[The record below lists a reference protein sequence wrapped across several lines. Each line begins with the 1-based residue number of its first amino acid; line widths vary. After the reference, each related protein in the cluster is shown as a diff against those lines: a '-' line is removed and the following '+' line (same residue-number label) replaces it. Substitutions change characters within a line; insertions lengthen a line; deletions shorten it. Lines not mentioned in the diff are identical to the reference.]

1 MRIDCTGPAGLFS
14 DELNETCMYDDPVM
28 QRLEGAKQTT
38 LKGGEYWTARN
49 IQCVIG
55 YAKWEN
61 FKSVVD
67 RAIESCRS
75 GGIDVRDHFLATRKM
90 VTVGSGAKVEVEDYF
105 LTRYACYLVAM
116 NGDSSKAEVASAQ
129 RYFAVQTRLQEL
141 DRKGVSDR
149 ERLRLRGRLVEAT
162 KHLHSAAARAEVQ
175 NYALFHHAGYLGLYD
190 MGLRQ
195 VKTRKGIRQDEDLYD
210 RAGRLELSANEFKAT
225 LTEESLIVRGIK
237 GQAAA
242 EEEHKRVGR
251 VVRRTIQNE
260 LGVSPEDLRAE
271 PSIKELSSKT
281 KRQLPDSGAPR

>member
-1 MRIDCTGPAGLFS
+1 
-14 DELNETCMYDDPVM
+14 MYDDPVM
-28 QRLEGAKQTT
+28 QRLEAAKKTT
-38 LKGGEYWTARN
+38 ARGGEYWTARS
-49 IQCVIG
+49 IQEVIG

-61 FKSVVD
+61 FKSVID

-75 GGIDVRDHFLATRKM
+75 GGIDVRNHFLGSRKM
-90 VTVGSGAKVEVEDYF
+90 AVVGSGAKVQMEDFF

-116 NGDSSKAEVASAQ
+116 NGESSKAEVASAQ

-141 DRKGVSDR
+141 DRKELNDQ
-149 ERLRLRGRLVEAT
+149 ERLRLRGRLTQAT

-175 NYALFHHAGYLGLYD
+175 NYGLFHHAGYLGLYE

-195 VKTRKGIRQDEDLYD
+195 VKMRKGIGQDEELYD
-210 RAGRLELSANEFKAT
+210 RAGRLELSAHEFKAN
-225 LTEESLIVRGIK
+225 LTEQSLIVKKIK

-242 EEEHKRVGR
+242 EEEHKRMGR
-251 VVRRTIQNE
+251 VVRRTIQRE

-281 KRQLPDSGAPR
+281 KHQLRDSGSPP

>member
-1 MRIDCTGPAGLFS
+1 MCT
-14 DELNETCMYDDPVM
+14 DPVM
-28 QRLEGAKQTT
+28 QRLEAAKKTT
-38 LKGGEYWTARN
+38 TRGGEYWTARN
-49 IQCVIG
+49 IQEVMG
-55 YAKWEN
+55 YAKWDN
-61 FKSVVD
+61 FKGVIG

-75 GGIDVRDHFLATRKM
+75 GGIDARDHFLGTRKM

-116 NGDSSKAEVASAQ
+116 NGESSKAEVASAQ
-129 RYFAVQTRLQEL
+129 QYFAVQTRLQEL
-141 DRKGVSDR
+141 DRKQLNEQ
-149 ERLRLRGRLVEAT
+149 ERLRLRGRLTEAT
-162 KHLHSAAARAEVQ
+162 KHLHSAAARAAVQ

-195 VKTRKGIRQDEDLYD
+195 VKTRKGIGQEEDLYD

-225 LTEESLIVRGIK
+225 LTEKSLIMKGIK

-251 VVRRTIQNE
+251 VVRRTIQKE

-271 PSIKELSSKT
+271 PSIKEIPSTT
-281 KRQLPDSGAPR
+281 KRQLPGGGTVP